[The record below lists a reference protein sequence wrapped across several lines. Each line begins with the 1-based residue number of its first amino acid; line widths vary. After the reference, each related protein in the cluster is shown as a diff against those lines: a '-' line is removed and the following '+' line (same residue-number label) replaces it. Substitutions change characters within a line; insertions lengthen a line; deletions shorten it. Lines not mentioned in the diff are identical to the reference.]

1 MTKDDVRTAA
11 KRLVEFHEKFAP
23 TFGKAQAQDNAF
35 AYIKGLM
42 ICPERKSIEPI
53 ALNVGNGNVSAM
65 QKFIN
70 SGPWEHEAVQEDL
83 QDLFAQDLAP
93 TATDSSIGI
102 VGVVDESAFTKK
114 GNKSAGSRSATQRS
128 VGQGRQLPGRGLSH
142 RGHPRG
148 NGPACA
154 SVVSARALVRADPGE
169 QGAKESGSC
178 APRNRV
184 SDQTRDRRGSDPE
197 CGGPRLGPAGMDHR
211 RRTLRAKR
219 SIPRRV
225 GGVKSE
231 VRCRSSGHHPR
242 VDDRPRILGAGLLSA
257 RPDSHKTCAG
267 SSIPVKQVGAS
278 LPAEAWRTLVV
289 GQGTKGPLAF
299 EFAAVRIWQRR
310 HDKPGSQGWLVIRR
324 SLDPKPEIKYYISNA
339 PETTPLEV
347 LARVACKRFRVE
359 EFFEDAKTYLG
370 MAQYETR
377 SWTGWHHHMSL
388 VALAHLFITLVRKDL
403 RKETPALS
411 LDRTVRLLKSAM
423 KLPHLD
429 EDHALWLVDYYVRR
443 NEIARKSH
451 EKTWMA
457 RRPHVKLLP
466 L

>member
-1 MTKDDVRTAA
+1 M
-11 KRLVEFHEKFAP
+11 
-23 TFGKAQAQDNAF
+23 
-35 AYIKGLM
+35 
-42 ICPERKSIEPI
+42 
-53 ALNVGNGNVSAM
+53 
-65 QKFIN
+65 
-70 SGPWEHEAVQEDL
+70 
-83 QDLFAQDLAP
+83 
-93 TATDSSIGI
+93 
-102 VGVVDESAFTKK
+102 
-114 GNKSAGSRSATQRS
+114 
-128 VGQGRQLPGRGLSH
+128 
-142 RGHPRG
+142 
-148 NGPACA
+148 
-154 SVVSARALVRADPGE
+154 
-169 QGAKESGSC
+169 
-178 APRNRV
+178 
-184 SDQTRDRRGSDPE
+184 
-197 CGGPRLGPAGMDHR
+197 
-211 RRTLRAKR
+211 
-219 SIPRRV
+219 
-225 GGVKSE
+225 
-231 VRCRSSGHHPR
+231 
-242 VDDRPRILGAGLLSA
+242 
-257 RPDSHKTCAG
+257 
-267 SSIPVKQVGAS
+267 KQVGAS